1 MAALDHGDVGYE
13 LSAQCS
19 EEFQGLY
26 SQFKQLVRNNNQLQ
40 ERRRRMEVRHLEEQF
55 NPHFVFN
62 VMETV
67 RYQIGEDPETAC
79 EMLQSFAN
87 LMRYSINYGHTKV
100 ALETD
105 VEYINDYLLLQK
117 IRYNNALQ
125 FQLNIPDEL
134 LECQVPKLLLQPVIE
149 NSIRHGFVQGRT
161 LEILVE
167 AEQAGGD
174 LRFTVQD
181 NGAGIP
187 RERLEAIRESFSLE
201 LDSGIVRRIGLYN
214 VQKVVSL
221 LYGPEYG
228 LSIESAPGA
237 GTRVTLTM
245 PWEMEE

>member
-1 MAALDHGDVGYE
+1 M
-13 LSAQCS
+13 
-19 EEFQGLY
+19 
-26 SQFKQLVRNNNQLQ
+26 
-40 ERRRRMEVRHLEEQF
+40 
-55 NPHFVFN
+55 
-62 VMETV
+62 
-67 RYQIGEDPETAC
+67 
-79 EMLQSFAN
+79 
-87 LMRYSINYGHTKV
+87 
-100 ALETD
+100 
-105 VEYINDYLLLQK
+105 
-117 IRYNNALQ
+117 
-125 FQLNIPDEL
+125 
-134 LECQVPKLLLQPVIE
+134 
-149 NSIRHGFVQGRT
+149 
-161 LEILVE
+161 E